1 MAAFLDACRFN
12 PTAGGTTDWTYSSAV
27 NGYQSP
33 VAANVVNGRLYKY
46 RAESADLSQWE
57 LGEGAYNSGVL
68 TRATV
73 LFNSSGNTSKINFST
88 IPQIAIVALKED
100 LISVEETNTFT
111 AGQQYQARANIHAA
125 PIDALAFNNIALNA
139 NQEVSQENGAT
150 AITGI
155 TATSRYI
162 TDQNVI
168 DCAGA
173 VVVTGQQVAD
183 APPGFTYSLK
193 CTLTTAMAAPG
204 AGDYLV
210 MRQPI
215 ESYRTAPLK
224 LGTSDAGSFSVGEWV
239 QTSVAGTYYAFVAS
253 QDQQRQYLNRV
264 VLASNTWTWV
274 QFTAPG
280 EPGGNWSSGS
290 NKGCDIGWAL
300 ATGSA
305 WQFGAISQWSTAS
318 TTWSG
323 TDQTNWAA
331 SLTGGAGSTVPTFQR
346 TGLVFVPGS
355 DIPTS
360 VASRYMMKSY
370 ADNLRDCQRYVELG
384 GFLFQAISGVQVNRA
399 HSWVIP
405 FKVTKRAAAT
415 PTISGLSQTRCTGTT
430 AGSASVEKFNIITS
444 NTLADGDDFATSGNW
459 ICKAQM

>member
-1 MAAFLDACRFN
+1 MAAFLNVCRFN

-33 VAANVVNGRLYKY
+33 AAANVVNGRLYKY

-57 LGEGAYNSGVL
+57 LGEGVYNSGVL

-73 LFNSSGNTSKINFST
+73 LFNSSGSTSKINFST
-88 IPQIAIVALKED
+88 APQVAIVALKED
-100 LISVEETNTFT
+100 LISIEEANTFT
-111 AGQQYQARANIHAA
+111 TAQQYQARANIYAA
-125 PIDALAFNNIALNA
+125 PVDALAFNNIALNA

-150 AITGI
+150 VITGI
-155 TATSRYI
+155 TATSRHI

-168 DCAGA
+168 DCVGA
-173 VVVTGQQVAD
+173 VVVTGQQVTD

-193 CTLTTAMAAPG
+193 CTLTTAMASPG

-215 ESYRTAPLK
+215 EAYRMAPLK
-224 LGTSDAGSFSVGEWV
+224 LGTADAVSFSVGEWV
-239 QTSVAGTYYAFVAS
+239 KASVAGIYYAFVAS

-264 VLASNTWTWV
+264 VLAPNTWTWV
-274 QFTAPG
+274 QFAAPG
-280 EPGGNWSSGS
+280 EIGGNWSSGS
-290 NKGCDIGWAL
+290 SKGCDVGWAL
-300 ATGSA
+300 ATGSS
-305 WQFGAISQWSTAS
+305 WQLGTTSQWSTAS

-331 SLTGGAGSTVPTFQR
+331 SLTGGAGATVPTFQR

-355 DIPTS
+355 DMPTS
-360 VASRYMMKSY
+360 AASRYMMKSY
-370 ADNLRDCQRYVELG
+370 ADNLRDCQRYVESG
-384 GFLFQAISGVQVNRA
+384 SFLFQAVSGVQANRA

-405 FKVTKRAAAT
+405 FKVTKRTAST
-415 PTISGLSQTRCTGTT
+415 PTLSGLSQTRCTGTT
-430 AGSASVEKFNIITS
+430 ANSASVEKFNITTI
-444 NTLADGDDFATSGNW
+444 NTLADGDDFTTSGNW